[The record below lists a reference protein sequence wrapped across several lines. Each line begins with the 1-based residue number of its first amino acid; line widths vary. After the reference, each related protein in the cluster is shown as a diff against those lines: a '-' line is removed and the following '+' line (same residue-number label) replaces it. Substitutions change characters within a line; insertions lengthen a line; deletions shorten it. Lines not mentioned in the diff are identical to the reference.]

1 MTRILQNNINTENY
15 WNDVYKKEI
24 SKNIHRTEKERFEK
38 VGKLIENDSLVVDIG
53 CGTGELIK
61 YLFHLKRRCVFSG
74 IDFSEVAIN
83 DARKER
89 PNCRFIAD
97 DAMNISK
104 YYSEVDYA
112 ISFETIE
119 HLTESQLFVNEVYKI
134 LRKGGY
140 FIISTPYDN
149 LIAGEEHINSFVFRD
164 MVEFFEYKNGWEIVS
179 LNRYSDK
186 LKNMFVVAKKI

>member
-38 VGKLIENDSLVVDIG
+38 VGHLIVDNSSVVDIG

-61 YLFHLKRRCVFSG
+61 YLFHLKKGCIFSG

-83 DARKER
+83 NARNER

-97 DAMNISK
+97 DIINISK
-104 YYSEVDYA
+104 YYSDIDYV
-112 ISFETIE
+112 ISFETLE
-119 HLTESQLFVNEVYKI
+119 HLNEPQLVINEVYKI

-186 LKNMFVVAKKI
+186 LKNMFIVAKKI